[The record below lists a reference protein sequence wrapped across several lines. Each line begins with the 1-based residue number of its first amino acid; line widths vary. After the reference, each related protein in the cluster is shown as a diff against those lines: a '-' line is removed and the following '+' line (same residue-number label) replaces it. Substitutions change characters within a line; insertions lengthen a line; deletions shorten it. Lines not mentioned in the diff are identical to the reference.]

1 MNRQGY
7 HVSIGPVSKGKDDSI
22 IAKSAYNSGS
32 ELVNKKTNKV
42 HDYSSK
48 STEKTIKLKDKDG
61 NETKKT
67 IEKNVAYSVL
77 ILPKKASAVKVEREQ
92 FWNDIELIEKSKKA
106 QLGVEIDV
114 MFPIGLDENQ
124 RIELVEK
131 YSQMLADR
139 YNVLVD
145 LNIHKPH
152 THTQEKDGQILEITK
167 DNYHAHIL
175 LSSREILANDDN
187 SYSLSKRK
195 NWSLWATS
203 ERLSKGLNGRGD
215 ELKYQRSLWA
225 DIANEMLPENLKIT
239 DKSYREQG
247 INQLPKMKLGKSL
260 YKDILKGKKSVINE
274 YNETIDDLNKYIKE
288 NDLEIDYND
297 DGRID
302 DEVNIQEFKGVKI
315 EYKKRK
321 PFASI
326 DLNKIAFKVPVN
338 ELKKEQD
345 DANILDSFM
354 SLADDIETKKKTERS
369 ALLSTINTLQD
380 TLSDQVKKVITL
392 NKIYQTLPQKLAELG
407 VDRAD
412 DIKAIKSGVSSIKTF
427 DENEAIKQS
436 VKLLEQFRQDETQQT
451 AQSVL
456 EFRDH
461 LSVIDEQAKKNK
473 LILNKIV
480 PIHND
485 LSATSKELT
494 ALNEPYQKLLKKA
507 AKDIDF
513 VNDLLIQKEIK
524 GEEWHE
530 RFNDLVDIKVT
541 DNIDTYNKFMKLADY
556 DVESIKNIEQ
566 EYKELKQIKAE
577 QISDKTQ
584 QQLDDLMTSISVYK
598 ETTDTELKA
607 LKEQVNTASKTYQR
621 LEPSYTKRQN
631 LLDAQEAVI
640 EQDDDLY
647 NEIITTKTT
656 QLNPE
661 KVDDWQRR
669 TDALQAQLIKEQEQ
683 AALKRQA
690 DDRHQAALKRQAEQ
704 EQREKQ
710 KSEQI
715 KAYKDRFKTFSVRVD
730 EVINDLN
737 FKSISAPGQL
747 IDSAEKLTATA
758 MNLDALQRVENIT
771 ELQQESRQADLKSTK
786 KLAKDDTKNFI
797 NELNKMTD
805 NKQKIEVIEQLNDKF
820 DEVIKLQ
827 QNNETIKELLPQL
840 EQIQNAAQQKL
851 DRANS
856 YSSPRP

>member
-7 HVSIGPVSKGKDDSI
+7 HVSVSPVSKGKDDSV

-32 ELVNKKTNKV
+32 ELVDKKTNKI
-42 HDYSSK
+42 HDYRSK
-48 STEKTIKLKDKDG
+48 SAEKVIKLKDKDG
-61 NETKKT
+61 KETKKT
-67 IEKNVAYSVL
+67 IEKNVTYSVL

-114 MFPIGLDENQ
+114 MFPNGLNENQ

-131 YSQMLADR
+131 YSQTLADR

-152 THTQEKDGQILEITK
+152 THTQKKDGQILEITK
-167 DNYHAHIL
+167 DNHHAHIL

-215 ELKYQRSLWA
+215 ELNYQRSLWA
-225 DIANEMLPENLKIT
+225 DLANEMLPKNLNIT

-247 INQLPKMKLGKSL
+247 VNQLPKMKLGKSL

-274 YNETIDDLNKYIKE
+274 YNETIDDLNKYITE
-288 NDLEIDYND
+288 NDLEINYND
-297 DGRID
+297 QGRID
-302 DEVNIQEFKGVKI
+302 DEVNIQEFKGIKVA
-315 EYKKRK
+315 YKKRK

-326 DLNKIAFKVPVN
+326 DLNKIAFRVPVN
-338 ELKKEQD
+338 ELQKEQD

-380 TLSDQVKKVITL
+380 VLSDQAKKVITL

-412 DIKAIKSGVSSIKTF
+412 DIKIIKGGISSIRTY

-436 VKLLEQFRQDETQQT
+436 VELLEKFRQDDTQQT
-451 AQSVL
+451 TQSVL
-456 EFRDH
+456 ELKNH
-461 LSVIDEQAKKNK
+461 LSSISEQSKKNE
-473 LILNKIV
+473 LILNKVV
-480 PIHND
+480 PINND
-485 LSATSKELT
+485 LLAKFEELE
-494 ALNEPYQKLLKKA
+494 ALNKPYQKLLIKA
-507 AKDIDF
+507 AKELEKI
-513 VNDLLIQKEIK
+513 NYSLIEKENK

-577 QISDKTQ
+577 KISDKTR
-584 QQLDDLMTSISVYK
+584 QQLDDLLTSISSYK
-598 ETTDTELKA
+598 ETTDKELKA

-621 LEPSYTKRQN
+621 LEPSYTKRQK
-631 LLDAQEAVI
+631 LLDAQEPVI

-647 NEIITTKTT
+647 NEILTTKTT
-656 QLNPE
+656 QLNPAKIDE
-661 KVDDWQRR
+661 WQRR
-669 TDALQAQLIKEQEQ
+669 TDVLQARLIKEQEQ
-683 AALKRQA
+683 AALQKQVDDRRQA
-690 DDRHQAALKRQAEQ
+690 QLRQQAEQ
-704 EQREKQ
+704 QLQEQK
-710 KSEQI
+710 KAEQV
-715 KAYKDRFKTFSVRVD
+715 KAYKDRFNAFAERVD
-730 EVINDLN
+730 KVINELD
-737 FKSISAPGQL
+737 FKSISAPKQL
-747 IDSAEKLTATA
+747 IDSAEKLVATA

-771 ELQQESRQADLKSTK
+771 ELQQDSKQADLKDTEKS
-786 KLAKDDTKNFI
+786 AKNDVKNFI
-797 NELNKMTD
+797 DELNKLTD
-805 NKQKIEVIEQLNDKF
+805 NKQKIEVIEQLNAKF
-820 DEVIKLQ
+820 DEVVKLQ
-827 QNNETIKELLPQL
+827 SKNETIKEILPQL
-840 EQIQNAAQQKL
+840 EQTQKTAQQRL